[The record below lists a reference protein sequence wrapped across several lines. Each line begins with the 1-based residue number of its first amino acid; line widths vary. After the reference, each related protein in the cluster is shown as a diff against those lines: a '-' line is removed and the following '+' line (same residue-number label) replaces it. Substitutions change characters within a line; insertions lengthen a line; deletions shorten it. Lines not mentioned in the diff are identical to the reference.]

1 MNFHFNWIYIPLS
14 WRASPSYRVNT
25 LGPLCLWQCLRPNPT
40 PRHGQNCLYVLK
52 VGWFSCLV
60 KKVTPKYRTT
70 LINLTLETYLSF
82 FMAFYTCWPNVI
94 SCSRKLSILKF
105 SPSPLPSP
113 SSPRLIVSIIQKSLM
128 ESFGSFNNGCKYVW
142 GFASVPYFWLSPD
155 SSIGSLVTHSVTH
168 WLQIIVEKHYQR
180 ALWETCDPWD
190 MLSEWFTFGELWYL
204 IM

>member
-1 MNFHFNWIYIPLS
+1 MNFHFNWICIPLS

-25 LGPLCLWQCLRPNPT
+25 LGPLCLWQCLRP
-40 PRHGQNCLYVLK
+40 
-52 VGWFSCLV
+52 
-60 KKVTPKYRTT
+60 
-70 LINLTLETYLSF
+70 SF

-180 ALWETCDPWD
+180 AVQETCDLRLDTWD
-190 MLSEWFTFGELWYL
+190 IDFISDNWEQKY
-204 IM
+204 